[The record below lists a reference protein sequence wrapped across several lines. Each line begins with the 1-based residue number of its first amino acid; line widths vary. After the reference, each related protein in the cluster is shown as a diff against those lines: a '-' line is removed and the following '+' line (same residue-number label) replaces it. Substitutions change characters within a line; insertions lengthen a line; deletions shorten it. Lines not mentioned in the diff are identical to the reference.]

1 MRCVCHNLAIA
12 GWTAGAAAM
21 MAASLPANA
30 MDVIEACPEAKPVLE
45 TVEAIG
51 ARDGM
56 TLRLADGRE
65 LRLAGVVAANVL
77 DGDAAAVTQAIDA
90 LNAIAAGKSLTLHG
104 SNDVRDRYGR
114 VVAQAALTGS
124 SARWLQADLV
134 AAGWLRAAPE
144 ASALPCAASLLDA
157 ENEARAGRK
166 GLWRVARFAVMA
178 ADDLAALNAAT
189 GRFAVVEGVIHHIGE
204 TASRTYLDFGRRYSK
219 DFTIVVP
226 RAARGGFTAARINL
240 KSLRGQRVR
249 VRGVLFSSGG
259 PAIEI
264 RQPASLELLK
274 GRGT

>member
-1 MRCVCHNLAIA
+1 MAS
-12 GWTAGAAAM
+12 AAAII
-21 MAASLPANA
+21 ALLPAYA
-30 MDVIEACPEAKPVLE
+30 AEAVTACPEAKPVLE
-45 TVEAIG
+45 TVEAVS

-65 LRLAGVVAANVL
+65 LRLAGVVAAGTL
-77 DGDAAAVTQAIDA
+77 DGYASVVARATHA
-90 LNAIAAGKSLTLHG
+90 LNEMAAGKSLTLHG
-104 SNDVRDRYGR
+104 SSDVRDRYGR
-114 VVAQAALTGS
+114 VVAQAALAGS
-124 SARWLQADLV
+124 NARWLQADLV

-144 ASALPCAASLLDA
+144 ASALPCAALLLDA

-166 GLWRVARFAVMA
+166 GLWQEARFAVMA
-178 ADDLAALNAAT
+178 ADDLPALNAAM
-189 GRFAVVEGVIHHIGE
+189 GRFAVVEGVVHHVGE
-204 TASRTYLDFGRRYSK
+204 TASRTYLDFGRRYTK

-226 RAARGGFTAARINL
+226 RAARRGFAAAGVEF

-274 GRGT
+274 DRGT